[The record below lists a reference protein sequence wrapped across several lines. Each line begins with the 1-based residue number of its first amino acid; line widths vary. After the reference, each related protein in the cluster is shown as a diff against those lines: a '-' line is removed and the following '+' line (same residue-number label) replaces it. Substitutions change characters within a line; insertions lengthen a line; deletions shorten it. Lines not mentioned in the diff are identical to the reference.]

1 MDIKKFLQKY
11 NEHIKYAER
20 DNGYDIAFPF
30 KFYNDDHIS
39 SVHISEDETGLFT
52 ITDNGNTMLYLEN
65 MCVNVEK
72 HADKIQKICK
82 LFNLTIENG
91 TVKSILGE
99 YITNQTFTQFTSFL
113 IGISHLATIKYLD

>member
-1 MDIKKFLQKY
+1 MDINIFLQKY
-11 NEHIKYAER
+11 NEHIKYAKR
-20 DNGYDIAFPF
+20 DGGYDIAFPF

-65 MCVNVEK
+65 MCVNIEE
-72 HADKIQKICK
+72 HTDKIQKICK

-91 TVKSILGE
+91 IVKSILGE
-99 YITNQTFTQFTSFL
+99 YITNQTFTQLTNFL